1 MGYRRRPLSAAVAR
15 FFMHIIGI
23 VVYGTAITAART
35 VGLNSGSGQHNND
48 TIAKH
53 NLNNNFEDACD
64 GSDCFITDNRIGY
77 QAMHNH
83 TGQTYN
89 HTGQIYNHTGQT
101 HCQNDR
107 PGGAPLTYACI

>member
-23 VVYGTAITAART
+23 VVYGTAITAARA

-53 NLNNNFEDACD
+53 NLNNNFEDAAEGGEGRHTPFPPLWA
-64 GSDCFITDNRIGY
+64 GSETPPAHSSPF
-77 QAMHNH
+77 
-83 TGQTYN
+83 
-89 HTGQIYNHTGQT
+89 
-101 HCQNDR
+101 
-107 PGGAPLTYACI
+107 

>member
-1 MGYRRRPLSAAVAR
+1 
-15 FFMHIIGI
+15 MHIIGI
-23 VVYGTAITAART
+23 VIYSTASTAART
-35 VGLNSGSGQHNND
+35 VGLNLGSGQHNND

-83 TGQTYN
+83 TGQAYN
-89 HTGQIYNHTGQT
+89 HTGQIGLYTGT
-101 HCQNDR
+101 TSFR
-107 PGGAPLTYACI
+107 V